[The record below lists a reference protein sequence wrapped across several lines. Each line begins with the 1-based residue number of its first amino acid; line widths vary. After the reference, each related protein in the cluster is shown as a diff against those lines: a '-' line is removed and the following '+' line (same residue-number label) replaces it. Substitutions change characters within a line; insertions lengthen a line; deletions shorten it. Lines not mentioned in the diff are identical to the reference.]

1 MSHMF
6 PANEWSAAA
15 HSPLLTVVIPTY
27 NEARRLEPTLQRITS
42 YLQAQP
48 YDWEI
53 ILVDDGSKDGTI
65 RLEHQW
71 MENWP
76 QIRVLSNGRN
86 RGKGYS
92 VRRGVL
98 AARGEYVL
106 FSDADLSTP
115 IEEVERVLPSLQA
128 GYDVVIGSRALP
140 DSRIISPQP
149 LPRRL
154 MGKVFRVLTGRLAQ
168 HGVKDT
174 QCGFKGFHTIAARHI
189 FSQLHTQRFAFD
201 VEVLLLARALGYA
214 IQEIGVTWAN
224 NRESTVSAGD
234 PLRMLRDIWRMRQHV
249 DQRLESA
256 RDVIP
261 GPGVPAIALVKLVQ
275 IGGREHLP
283 VGQLVDPERR
293 AGDSLLLEPRP
304 GEAQV
309 ALVAVTAEEA
319 ADAAHRYA
327 TQATA
332 SAARLGRGSAI
343 AEVIQM
349 LPLATSSVDLRTVE
363 SRDVPA
369 GGATLLDKLEIA
381 TEREAAQQQ
390 HLAIRERVWARR
402 RVIVRSLIIANLA
415 GLIWWLLW
423 LFNFGNAQNP
433 VLYTA
438 LVIAESFSIVQVLGY
453 WYTVWHDQKPERK
466 RAHVAGTVDA
476 FIPTYNEPV
485 HVVERTVR
493 AAVAMTYPH
502 QTFVLDDGNRSE
514 IGEMARRL
522 GAEWI
527 TRADNKGAKAG
538 NINHAL
544 ERTAGTF
551 FAVFDADHAP
561 HPQFLD
567 QMVPY
572 MEDPRMA
579 FVQAPQYYCNR
590 EQTYVAGGAMDQQ
603 EIFFGPICR
612 GKGGLGAVFCCGTNM
627 VMRREAVAEVG
638 GFQEGSVVED
648 AVTSLELHTRGWH
661 SQYVDEHLA
670 DGLAPEDLGA
680 YLSQQRRW
688 ARGNLEMLLQR
699 NVMARHM
706 PFRIRFQYVWSALYY
721 LTGLSSL
728 VYFSLP
734 VLFLLFGIQTVSARS
749 TDFIAHFLPYIFVT
763 IFILAR
769 STEGQLRF
777 RAIQFSYGLFPVFLG
792 ALWSVVSGGRA
803 RFIVTPKVRKEGSF
817 YHLIVPQIAVITV
830 SALAI
835 AVGFAHYAG
844 VSTITNSSWALFNI
858 IMLWA
863 MLRAAAPRQGQQADL
878 MARNNVESEV
888 AA

>member
-1 MSHMF
+1 MNHMF
-6 PANEWSAAA
+6 PDDQSET
-15 HSPLLTVVIPTY
+15 HGPLLSVVIPTY

-42 YLQAQP
+42 YLESQP
-48 YDWEI
+48 YEWEV
-53 ILVDDGSKDGTI
+53 ILVDDGSKDGTTRI
-65 RLEHQW
+65 EHEW

-76 QIRVLSNGRN
+76 QMRVLSNNRN

-98 AARGEYVL
+98 AARGQFVL

-115 IEEVERVLPSLQA
+115 IEEVERVLDPLRD

-140 DSRIISPQP
+140 ESRITTPQP
-149 LPRRL
+149 LARRI
-154 MGKVFRVLTGRLAQ
+154 MGKGFRVLTGRLAQ

-174 QCGFKGFHTIAARHI
+174 QCGFKGFRTIAARHI

-214 IQEIGVTWAN
+214 VQEIGVTWAN
-224 NRESTVSAGD
+224 NRESTVSATD
-234 PLRMLRDIWRMRQHV
+234 PLRMLRDIWRMRQRV
-249 DQRLESA
+249 DQRLQSA
-256 RDVIP
+256 RNVIP
-261 GPGVPAIALVKLVQ
+261 GPGEPAIAIVRLEQ
-275 IGGREHLP
+275 IGGRQRLG

-293 AGDSLLLEPRP
+293 VGDSLLLEPGP

-309 ALVAVTAEEA
+309 AVVAVTAEEA
-319 ADAAHRYA
+319 EAAARRYA
-327 TQATA
+327 SQAT
-332 SAARLGRGSAI
+332 SRAAEVGYGSAI
-343 AEVIQM
+343 AEVVHM
-349 LPLATSSVDLRTVE
+349 LPLATSSEDLRAVQSANGPTK
-363 SRDVPA
+363 
-369 GGATLLDKLEIA
+369 GGTLLDELEVA
-381 TEREAAQQQ
+381 TKDEAAEEQQ
-390 HLAIRERVWARR
+390 LAIRERIWARR
-402 RVIVRSLIIANLA
+402 RAVVRPLIIANLV
-415 GLIWWLLW
+415 GLVWWLMW
-423 LFNFGNAQNP
+423 LYNFGNAQNP

-438 LVIAESFSIVQVLGY
+438 LVVAESFSIVQVLGY
-453 WYTVWHDQKPERK
+453 WYTVWHDQNPERK
-466 RAHVAGTVDA
+466 HAHVSGTVDV

-485 HVVERTVR
+485 SVVERTVR
-493 AAVAMTYPH
+493 AAVSMTYPH
-502 QTFVLDDGNRSE
+502 RTFVLDDGNRAE

-527 TRADNKGAKAG
+527 TRDNNKGAKAG

-544 ERTAGTF
+544 EHTAGTF

-561 HPQFLD
+561 HPEFLD
-567 QMVPY
+567 RMMPY
-572 MEDPRMA
+572 LEDSRMA

-612 GKGGLGAVFCCGTNM
+612 GKGSLGAVFCCGTNM
-627 VMRREAVAEVG
+627 VMRREAVVEVG

-648 AVTSLELHTRGWH
+648 AVTSLELHTRGWRSH
-661 SQYVDEHLA
+661 YVDDHLA

-699 NVMARHM
+699 NIMARRM
-706 PFRIRFQYVWSALYY
+706 PFRIRFQYLWSALYY

-728 VYFSLP
+728 VYLSLP
-734 VLFLLFGIQTVSARS
+734 ILFLLFGIQTVSAHS

-769 STEGQLRF
+769 STEGHLRF
-777 RAIQFSYGLFPVFLG
+777 RAVQFSYGLFPVFLG
-792 ALWSVVSGGRA
+792 ALWSVITGGRA
-803 RFIVTPKVRKEGSF
+803 RFVVTPKVRHEGSF
-817 YHLIVPQIAVITV
+817 YHLIVPQIAVIAV

-835 AVGFAHYAG
+835 AVGFAHYSGA
-844 VSTITNSSWALFNI
+844 STVTNASWALFNI
-858 IMLWA
+858 IMLSA
-863 MLRAAAPRQGQQADL
+863 IIRAAAPAQTQRADL
-878 MARNNVESEV
+878 GATRNAESEEV